1 MTPTFHAIA
10 METTKPLA
18 QRRLVDRE
26 NVAKRL
32 NEFHFFDVSNVAE
45 MARDLGNRFVK
56 QGRPVGRLAFLP
68 ADAVALD
75 FGKQPGI
82 AHRTGVLLERHGD
95 YAICRT
101 AVADAH
107 GCGVSDEAFWIEL
120 GANASDTIFCFGR
133 DGFEEQAAKWAPI
146 LYGALALIN
155 TPRTIGRRQH
165 MPHAGLQRKL
175 AAAHGMPG
183 KFPLRA
189 WTEIILEVRPPV
201 IEGERVHEARLT
213 GGKCLH
219 FCRAHLRIRNGTLEY
234 VSPHWRGD
242 GALGV
247 KQSRYDVRPPRA
259 A

>member
-18 QRRLVDRE
+18 QRRLVDPLGFVE
-26 NVAKRL
+26 RL
-32 NEFHFFDVSNVAE
+32 NEYHFFDVSSVLDL
-45 MARDLGNRFVK
+45 ARDLGNRFVRSLPIGK
-56 QGRPVGRLAFLP
+56 MAFLP
-68 ADAVALD
+68 ARWTALD
-75 FGKQPGI
+75 FGKTEWG
-82 AHRTGVLLERHGD
+82 RWGVLLQGDGERASGCLVTIENGVCRVSPGAFAFGLGD
-95 YAICRT
+95 AATNKY
-101 AVADAH
+101 
-107 GCGVSDEAFWIEL
+107 GVTDNSAA
-120 GANASDTIFCFGR
+120 GVNAAGYLVPLI
-133 DGFEEQAAKWAPI
+133 
-146 LYGALALIN
+146 YGALALIN

-183 KFPLRA
+183 KFPLQA

-234 VSPHWRGD
+234 VSPHWRGN
-242 GALGV
+242 GALGI
-247 KQSRYDVRPPRA
+247 KQSRYDVRPPGA